1 MKTLTI
7 ERNTIAQGDKFV
19 IETNAFNKTPAKGNL
34 YWLTHKNHYYRAIGV
49 IQDIEDTS
57 VLIAVESV
65 PFPPDHPAIIV
76 GRAYSVAVKSEQP
89 LLAELLNR
97 IFLDWKNNTLT
108 TNQLEPYAAIARDI
122 LEENKDPDIL

>member
-1 MKTLTI
+1 MKTLII
-7 ERNTIAQGDKFV
+7 ERESIAQGDKFI
-19 IETNAFNKTPAKGNL
+19 IEANVFKQPPEKGVL
-34 YWLTHKNHYYRAIGV
+34 YWLTHKNHSYKAIG
-49 IQDIEDTS
+49 IIEDIDETA
-57 VLIAVESV
+57 VLVTVESV
-65 PFPPDHPAIIV
+65 PYPSDHPAIIV